1 MKAPVLRYLA
11 PRTVDEALGLLGETE
26 NARIL
31 AGGQSLV
38 AMLNMR
44 FAFPDCLIDINRI
57 PELAYIRAMESGG
70 EGGGEGVIDIGA
82 MTRQREVEYSGLVA
96 RRLPLWR
103 EAVLHVGHR
112 QTRNRGTVGGSLCQ
126 LDPSAEIP
134 TVAMAMDATLV
145 VRSVRGTREISM
157 ADFPAAYMTP
167 AVDPDEMVTAVRV
180 RPWPDRHGHAFVEF
194 ARRHGD
200 FAIVSCAALVM
211 LDDQGRVERASLT
224 LGGVSIAPVRM
235 REAESVL
242 SGRVPDDET
251 LALAATLC
259 GQVDATGDSYVP
271 AWYRRRLAA
280 VLARRALDQA
290 VARAKAGGD
299 GAGDR
304 LAGDRMAADGMA
316 GDRMADDGMAGG
328 GMAGDGMAG
337 DGMAGDGM
345 AGDGMADGGIPG
357 DGIPGDGV
365 PGHGVPGHGMAG
377 DGVRGKG
384 GQHHER

>member
-11 PRTVDEALGLLGETE
+11 PRTVDEALDMLGATE

-44 FAFPDCLIDINRI
+44 FAFPDCLVDINRI
-57 PELAYIRAMESGG
+57 PELAYLRESDSGDAI
-70 EGGGEGVIDIGA
+70 EIGA
-82 MTRQREVEYSGLVA
+82 MTRQRDVEFSPLVA
-96 RRLPLWR
+96 ARLPLWR

-134 TVAMAMDATLV
+134 TVAMAMDATIV
-145 VRSVRGTREISM
+145 VRSRRGTRELSI

-167 AVDPDEMVTAVRV
+167 AVEPDEMVTAVRV
-180 RPWPDRHGHAFVEF
+180 PLWPRRHGHAFVEF

-200 FAIVSCAALVM
+200 FAIVSCAALVS
-211 LDDQGRVERASLT
+211 LDDQGRIARASLT
-224 LGGVSIAPVRM
+224 LGGVGIAPLRM
-235 REAESVL
+235 RDAEATL
-242 SGRVPDDET
+242 LGRAPDGD
-251 LALAATLC
+251 ALAAAAALC

-290 VARAKAGGD
+290 VQRARAYEETASS
-299 GAGDR
+299 
-304 LAGDRMAADGMA
+304 
-316 GDRMADDGMAGG
+316 
-328 GMAGDGMAG
+328 
-337 DGMAGDGM
+337 
-345 AGDGMADGGIPG
+345 
-357 DGIPGDGV
+357 
-365 PGHGVPGHGMAG
+365 
-377 DGVRGKG
+377 
-384 GQHHER
+384 

>member
-11 PRTVDEALGLLGETE
+11 PRTVDEALGLLGATE

-57 PELAYIRAMESGG
+57 PELAYIRAE
-70 EGGGEGVIDIGA
+70 EGGGQGIIEIGA

-96 RRLPLWR
+96 ARLPLWR

-145 VRSVRGTREISM
+145 VRSVRGTREIAM

-167 AVDPDEMVTAVRV
+167 AVEPDEMVTAVRV
-180 RPWPDRHGHAFVEF
+180 RPWPEQHGHAFVEF

-200 FAIVSCAALVM
+200 FAIVSCAALVT

-235 REAESVL
+235 REAESAL
-242 SGRVPDDET
+242 PGRFPDDET

-290 VARAKAGGD
+290 VARAKAGE
-299 GAGDR
+299 DR
-304 LAGDRMAADGMA
+304 AADRTA
-316 GDRMADDGMAGG
+316 GKR
-328 GMAGDGMAG
+328 MAGDGMAG
-337 DGMAGDGM
+337 EGMASDGRAGDGL
-345 AGDGMADGGIPG
+345 AGE
-357 DGIPGDGV
+357 
-365 PGHGVPGHGMAG
+365 
-377 DGVRGKG
+377 
-384 GQHHER
+384 ERATS